1 MIAGPI
7 TDAQILYKPSK
18 DLLKFIRTLKVDD
31 DSIPNGVS
39 NIITTKSKKKIEKSD
54 VEDIKV
60 RKGYS
65 DYPSVLTSSDLDYLN
80 SLQANLD
87 DDVDFEK
94 EPAECTERK
103 PGDKLLN
110 FEDLT
115 WLHKYIEEQNK
126 ERDEKDR
133 VYFHKL
139 FQGTEIILPK
149 NEEIERSEELEA
161 RCVKLRNQQSNREYK
176 MMTKNVDNTRKHLP
190 EDTISY
196 QMKEINAQLIA
207 VFQFVVSVLTGF
219 LFGFLGIELM
229 IGSQD
234 FGFRLLLGII
244 GGLIVALAEL
254 YFLAKKLN
262 ENVDELYSS
271 TAITSN
277 HNNSKF
283 KRE

>member
-39 NIITTKSKKKIEKSD
+39 NIVATKSKKKSD

>member
-39 NIITTKSKKKIEKSD
+39 NIVTTKSKKKSD

>member
-39 NIITTKSKKKIEKSD
+39 NIVTTKSKKKSD

-196 QMKEINAQLIA
+196 QSKIFKHFMIKILIY
-207 VFQFVVSVLTGF
+207 FFVLFLCSERNQRSTDSGISVCGF
-219 LFGFLGIELM
+219 CADWFLVWFPGDRTHDRI
-229 IGSQD
+229 S
-234 FGFRLLLGII
+234 
-244 GGLIVALAEL
+244 GLWISSIAR
-254 YFLAKKLN
+254 N
-262 ENVDELYSS
+262 NRRVDCC
-271 TAITSN
+271 AC
-277 HNNSKF
+277 
-283 KRE
+283 